1 MENLDGFTFRVQSRC
16 MGKADLVRREIERLK
31 GLIDDLKRDWSRLRW
46 AGLLLP
52 VTLIVVFAAGPQVA
66 VFYFLF
72 VGGFWATAYYLIAVR
87 QREYHGEIA
96 ELQVNLAQL
105 EGGSSKR

>member
-1 MENLDGFTFRVQSRC
+1 MS
-16 MGKADLVRREIERLK
+16 KADLVRRELERLK
-31 GLIDDLKRDWSRLRW
+31 GLIVDLDRDWSRLRW

-52 VTLIVVFAAGPQVA
+52 ITAIVAFAVGFQAA

-87 QREYHGEIA
+87 KREYRGEIV
-96 ELQVNLAQL
+96 ELEINLAQVL
-105 EGGSSKR
+105 AQEERA

>member
-1 MENLDGFTFRVQSRC
+1 

-31 GLIDDLKRDWSRLRW
+31 GLIVDLERDWSRLRW
-46 AGLLLP
+46 AGVLLP
-52 VTLIVVFAAGPQVA
+52 LTAVVVFAVGVQAA

-87 QREYHGEIA
+87 QREYRGEIA
-96 ELQVNLAQL
+96 ELETNLTQILAQ
-105 EGGSSKR
+105 EASA